1 MKINLPAHL
10 VEYLDKQRGDLSR
23 AHFVHDLLQNLFN
36 ESVRKETECHIKLLK
51 ITLST

>member
-23 AHFVHDLLQNLFN
+23 AHFVHDLIECLYN
-36 ESVRKETECHIKLLK
+36 ESARKEIECQKLLK
-51 ITLST
+51 STPST